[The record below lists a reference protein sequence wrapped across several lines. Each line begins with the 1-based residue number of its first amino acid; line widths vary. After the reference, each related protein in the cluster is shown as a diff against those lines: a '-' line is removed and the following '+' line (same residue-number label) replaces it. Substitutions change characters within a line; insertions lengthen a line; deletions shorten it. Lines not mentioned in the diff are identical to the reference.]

1 VVQADSVAQFLGK
14 ANGGEFHPY
23 VMGVG
28 VPAEMLGHF
37 SMAFD
42 GETFKLMRAA
52 ETGMMM
58 LEDPQNPGKPF
69 CPSFAP
75 HATTDEEEGDSDAEH
90 AKRMEAMKKV
100 SFAKGFACG
109 IGYGQKEKKM
119 PGI

>member
-14 ANGGEFHPY
+14 SNGGEFHPY

-42 GETFKLMRAA
+42 GETFKLMR
-52 ETGMMM
+52 
-58 LEDPQNPGKPF
+58 
-69 CPSFAP
+69 
-75 HATTDEEEGDSDAEH
+75 
-90 AKRMEAMKKV
+90 
-100 SFAKGFACG
+100 
-109 IGYGQKEKKM
+109 KKM